1 MFNAL
6 RTATLSAII
15 GASALM
21 AIPAQAEDLYLNFGG
36 RDGVGV
42 QLGNGDSANYRRHDE
57 RRHDERRYDERRY
70 HERRGCSEDRAL
82 DKAERMGLRRARVTD
97 MDRRT
102 IEVSG
107 RKRGDRVT
115 LIFARAP
122 NCPIVGY

>member
-6 RTATLSAII
+6 RTAALSAVI

-42 QLGNGDSANYRRHDE
+42 QLGDGDSANYRRHDE
-57 RRHDERRYDERRY
+57 RRYSERRNN
-70 HERRGCSEDRAL
+70 RGCSEGRAL

-97 MDRRT
+97 VDRRT

-115 LIFARAP
+115 VIFARAP